1 MNPQI
6 HDHGYWQG
14 NVDECHHEYDAPLSK
29 ALVDF
34 FSKQRANS
42 IVDFGCGWGDY
53 IKHFIQNS

>member
-34 FSKQRANS
+34 FSKQRAN
-42 IVDFGCGWGDY
+42 Y
-53 IKHFIQNS
+53 T